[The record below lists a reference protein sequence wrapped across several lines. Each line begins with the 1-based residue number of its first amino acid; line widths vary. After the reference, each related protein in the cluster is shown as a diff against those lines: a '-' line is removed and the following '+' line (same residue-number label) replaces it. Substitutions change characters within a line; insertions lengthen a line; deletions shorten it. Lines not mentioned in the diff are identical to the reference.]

1 MKVTKGE
8 IFVGDSFKYGNTT
21 GTVLEINY
29 DFVLVGFHYSKKTGW
44 KRKIKLK
51 FNAKES

>member
-8 IFVGDSFKYGNTT
+8 IFVGGSFKYGNTI

-44 KRKIKLK
+44 KQKIKLK

>member
-1 MKVTKGE
+1 MKVSKGE

-29 DFVLVGFHYSKKTGW
+29 DHVIVGFHYSKKTGW

-51 FNAKES
+51 FNAEKS